1 MDNNVEKALLDLKD
15 YIENTKEYRR
25 VLELKKDMEK
35 SSRVVELIDE
45 IKKVQKEYVKNSD
58 NEKLAKTLKKLEKKL
73 EEIPIYS
80 EYIKNLEKVND
91 MIFVIKEELNDYF
104 DKKINI

>member
-1 MDNNVEKALLDLKD
+1 MDKNVEGALLDLKS

-35 SSRVVELIDE
+35 SSRVVELIE
-45 IKKVQKEYVKNSD
+45 KIKTVQKEYVKSSD
-58 NEKLAKTLKKLEKKL
+58 NEDLAKTLKKLEKKL
-73 EEIPIYS
+73 NEIPIYS
-80 EYIKNLEKVND
+80 QYIKNLEKVND
-91 MIFVIKEELNDYF
+91 MIFVIREELNDYF

>member
-25 VLELKKDMEK
+25 VLELKRDMEK
-35 SSRVVELIDE
+35 SSKVVELIDE

-58 NEKLAKTLKKLEKKL
+58 NEELAKTLKTLEKKL